1 MMGKPVAVTLTG
13 TLLVMGTLATGSTY
27 AGFTATAVLNSNVKA
42 IAMSSSVPIQLNE
55 LTVQMNLPI
64 AVNPGPGTQKGPPSN
79 NPPSQPGGQ
88 GGPSAGS
95 GPSGT
100 GGPNPPAGSG
110 TQNGGSGPGPHGPSG
125 PPSNNPPS
133 QPGGQGG
140 PSAGSG
146 PSGTGG
152 PNPPAGSGIQNGGIG
167 PGPHGPSG
175 PPSNESA
182 GKHGNP
188 KASGQSSGAQNPLST
203 KGNPP
208 APQPVPVS
216 LQGKSI
222 GHVANLTG
230 QSLDVS
236 ISMAGLPG
244 YQLTVSQIRLAP
256 GAVVPLILQGPDITQ
271 PGRYQVVITV
281 SLGGFM
287 ESRSTVVDIQAPAT
301 PTPPVPPKP

>member
-64 AVNPGPGTQKGPPSN
+64 AVNPGPGTQK
-79 NPPSQPGGQ
+79 
-88 GGPSAGS
+88 
-95 GPSGT
+95 
-100 GGPNPPAGSG
+100 
-110 TQNGGSGPGPHGPSG
+110 G